1 MRFDF
6 SPFQCLEIFSLFDCF
21 QVVIK
26 DPPEFVKRPELEY
39 IKDVGGKV
47 SMPCRAVGT
56 PKPTIT
62 WRRVK
67 GHQSSLMWLIPI

>member
-1 MRFDF
+1 VIID
-6 SPFQCLEIFSLFDCF
+6 PDIFSKTF

-39 IKDVGGKV
+39 VKDVGGKV

-56 PKPTIT
+56 PKPTII
-62 WRRVK
+62 WRRVRPFLLSEE
-67 GHQSSLMWLIPI
+67 QP

>member
-1 MRFDF
+1 MSKKAYLTR
-6 SPFQCLEIFSLFDCF
+6 QLKRFSLP

-56 PKPTIT
+56 PRPTIL
-62 WRRVK
+62 WRRVR
-67 GHQSSLMWLIPI
+67 GHSQITYRHFKL